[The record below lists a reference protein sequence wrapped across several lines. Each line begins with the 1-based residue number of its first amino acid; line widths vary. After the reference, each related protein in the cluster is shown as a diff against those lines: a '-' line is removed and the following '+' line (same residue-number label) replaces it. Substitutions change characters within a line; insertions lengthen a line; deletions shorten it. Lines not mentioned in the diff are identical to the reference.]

1 MQTHFSRLFC
11 MVPFLRKLSGPA
23 GEIGIGTGIGTE
35 GARAFGA

>member
-11 MVPFLRKLSGPA
+11 IVPFLSKLFGPA
-23 GEIGIGTGIGTE
+23 GEIGIGTE